1 MTATHQNACPAPF
14 AATRPAAT
22 IAPALRARGI
32 I

>member
-1 MTATHQNACPAPF
+1 MTATELNACPAPL

-22 IAPALRARGI
+22 IARPLRARGI

>member
-1 MTATHQNACPAPF
+1 MNAINLNACPAPF

-22 IAPALRARGI
+22 TAPTLRARGI